1 MQRHFVGARGSSR
14 NDGSMQRQ
22 CEDTC
27 TPRAATQH
35 GHACCACQVSTCPT
49 ENAAKHRRQ
58 QHPDSPELH
67 ASLTAQ
73 PREGPALPCRR
84 CPAACLMSAAEA
96 LHRPG
101 STTWTS
107 RHKHSLTKHSRGQFD
122 PARPVL
128 VAGETEPSVPS
139 RALSCHQQPLNGPQ
153 LPTLITSHQRQNSR
167 GQCSPARPC
176 CWCPAGCCPP

>member
-1 MQRHFVGARGSSR
+1 MAVRDLCWQHTWRHMGHSAVCLCLHAAACGLSAQPKVSNLQAGRAEVRKGKGCSARGSSR

-122 PARPVL
+122 PARP
-128 VAGETEPSVPS
+128 
-139 RALSCHQQPLNGPQ
+139 
-153 LPTLITSHQRQNSR
+153 
-167 GQCSPARPC
+167 C
-176 CWCPAGCCPP
+176 CW